1 MIKVFN
7 FKSAYKPHTNIKVIV
22 NNNSFKLGGHTF
34 NLNYHEN
41 SISVTS
47 KTFKIDTGI
56 SFENLPYIGDQD
68 SPEISI
74 FQNLIGKGLNQID
87 SKIYFTVTCDHMD
100 SNSRSDKYR
109 LDNELFTVKYHEYG
123 NKGNGGWCT
132 SHEVFGASH
141 ADYFEPI
148 DCLKDLLARHGC
160 TKIQIVEDDDPHN
173 RLYDIGGNK

>member
-1 MIKVFN
+1 MIKVYN

-74 FQNLIGKGLNQID
+74 FQNLIGKGFNQMQFKTILNGKVN
-87 SKIYFTVTCDHMD
+87 SAYHTKRFEREFTQAELVYLSELVHKDIKVTGLGFDIEYQGP
-100 SNSRSDKYR
+100 DK
-109 LDNELFTVKYHEYG
+109 NNPSGF
-123 NKGNGGWCT
+123 
-132 SHEVFGASH
+132 SS
-141 ADYFEPI
+141 
-148 DCLKDLLARHGC
+148 LKHYVLNVIEG
-160 TKIQIVEDDDPHN
+160 
-173 RLYDIGGNK
+173 